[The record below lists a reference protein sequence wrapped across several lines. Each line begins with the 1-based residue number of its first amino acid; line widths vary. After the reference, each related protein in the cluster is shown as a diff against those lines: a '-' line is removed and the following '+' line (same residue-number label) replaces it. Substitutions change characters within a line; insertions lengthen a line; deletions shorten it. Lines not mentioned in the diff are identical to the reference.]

1 MDEVSTGSGS
11 DRAAAHSNDRDCR
24 NLTRSLPL
32 SVLTSRPSWCRV
44 MSLAL
49 PSAHYNVYSMSLAGI
64 YIHIPFCRSRC
75 SYCDFATGMYESG
88 IAGRYVSALC
98 SEIKAWQ
105 EIDKPSVV
113 DTIYFGGGTPSLL
126 TNSQIESIAATI
138 HDRFEVADGAE
149 VTLEINPG
157 DGGASDAS
165 RRESLSQWLTAGINR
180 ASFGAQTFDDRDL
193 KQLGRTHSSA
203 DISST
208 FQQLRDAG
216 FANINFDLIAGLP
229 GQTLDGWKRNL
240 AAALQLRPEH
250 LSLYLLD
257 VHEGTPLADQI
268 KSGMRPKPDDDLA
281 GEMYTTMIAEVCA
294 AGYEHYEI
302 SNFCLPGFASR
313 HNTKYWNGAA
323 YYGFG
328 CSAHSYDGARR
339 RWANERDAAKYVELI
354 GRNGSPIVE
363 RTNLSDED
371 ARSESIFLGLRLMRG
386 IDLANYEAR
395 FGRNLCSEYNG
406 ELDRLMAA
414 GLIEIDSQ
422 SLKLTERGALLSNEV
437 FAALA

>member
-1 MDEVSTGSGS
+1 VT
-11 DRAAAHSNDRDCR
+11 N
-24 NLTRSLPL
+24 T
-32 SVLTSRPSWCRV
+32 
-44 MSLAL
+44 
-49 PSAHYNVYSMSLAGI
+49 GI

-88 IAGRYVSALC
+88 IAERYVGALC
-98 SEIKAWQ
+98 SEVDDWG
-105 EIDKPSVV
+105 EIERPSIV

-126 TNSQIESIAATI
+126 TASQIESII
-138 HDRFEVADGAE
+138 QSVRGRFEVTDDAE

-157 DGGASDAS
+157 DGGATADSKSEAM
-165 RRESLSQWLTAGINR
+165 REWLRLGINR

-193 KQLGRTHSSA
+193 KHLGRTHSAA
-203 DISST
+203 DIPTT

-240 AAALQLRPEH
+240 ELALKLRPEH

-281 GEMYTTMIAEVCA
+281 GEMYTTMIEEVCA

-302 SNFCLPGFASR
+302 SNFCLPGFESR
-313 HNTKYWNGAA
+313 HNTKYWSGAP

-339 RWANERDAAKYVELI
+339 RWANERDAAKYVEMI
-354 GRNGSPIVE
+354 GQQKSPIVE

-386 IDLANYEAR
+386 IDLRNDRAR
-395 FGRNLCSEYNG
+395 FGGDLRTEREA
-406 ELDRLMAA
+406 ELTRLSDS
-414 GLIEIDSQ
+414 GLIEIDRD
-422 SLKLTERGALLSNEV
+422 LLRLTTRGALLSNEV